1 MAENK
6 KTQARDEPSGIMEFV
21 RAQVDPISKA
31 FAASPLAQLRVKTKL
46 GSVTLQKASAPA
58 APGPADARQGDAAK
72 AAGEHTKPA
81 TSRYAPLVPA
91 QNGEAGRSYLTI
103 SSEVVGIFRDAA
115 SPPAPGERLRK
126 DQVLGYIEALRLRN
140 EVRCPGDA
148 TLVAQVVIDG
158 QAVDFGE
165 ALFVVDTTETGA
177 AAAPVEEA
185 VAEPAAAAEPVIEPP
200 RM

>member
-1 MAENK
+1 
-6 KTQARDEPSGIMEFV
+6 MEFV
-21 RAQVDPISKA
+21 RSQVDPISKA
-31 FAASPLAQLRVKTKL
+31 FAASPLAQLRLKTKL
-46 GSVTLQKASAPA
+46 GSVTLEKAPAPA
-58 APGPADARQGDAAK
+58 AGPADGRQGDAAK

-115 SPPAPGERLRK
+115 NPPVPGERLRK

-140 EVRCPGDA
+140 EVRCPGEA

-165 ALFVVDTTETGA
+165 ALFVVDTTETAA

-185 VAEPAAAAEPVIEPP
+185 AEPAAAAEPVIEPP